1 MNRQQSMK
9 CDIFTMSSWEISHL
23 CPWLSAGWRPPFC
36 LVAPSPPCQT
46 VLGPSNATPSA
57 PTFWGVVGEFY
68 GVALRSPCVH
78 LWL

>member
-36 LVAPSPPCQT
+36 VVLPSPPPQT
-46 VLGPSNATPSA
+46 IPGPSNVTLSA
-57 PTFWGVVGEFY
+57 PTLLGVVG
-68 GVALRSPCVH
+68 GCSGIALRSLC
-78 LWL
+78 